1 MYPSIAHRFN
11 KAGPSRERVEMRQVR
26 AAALVGA
33 VRPARFDLHA
43 LSSHCAWNAA
53 RCAVVCQVGP
63 SAKRI
68 TTRQYARLVGP
79 AIGLRREG
87 LRHTDCRHWFSNVA
101 CFKP

>member
-43 LSSHCAWNAA
+43 L
-53 RCAVVCQVGP
+53 
-63 SAKRI
+63 
-68 TTRQYARLVGP
+68 
-79 AIGLRREG
+79 
-87 LRHTDCRHWFSNVA
+87 
-101 CFKP
+101 